1 MMILGQYYKEIEEKK
16 VSPKLELENYINFLT
31 LEWIEKGFKDEVL
44 EIRIEEAKKILA
56 MLEKRGA

>member
-1 MMILGQYYKEIEEKK
+1 MTNTAILD
-16 VSPKLELENYINFLT
+16 LENYINFLE

-44 EIRIEEAKKILA
+44 EVRIKEAKKILA

>member
-1 MMILGQYYKEIEEKK
+1 MMVLGKEYKEVKSNTETIQEH
-16 VSPKLELENYINFLT
+16 IDFLT
-31 LEWIEKGFKDEVL
+31 TEWIEKGFIDPEL